1 MKFLLLAASLF
12 AALPA
17 HAGALPLREQ
27 ARITDELVAERLDTL
42 LPPLMQRTGID
53 MWLVVS
59 REYNEDPVLKTM
71 LPAEWLSARR
81 RTILVFA
88 RDPQTGKVD
97 KLAIAR
103 YNVGS
108 AIRSAWDT
116 QRFPDQW
123 DALAELVRTR
133 RPAKIGIDTSTDFGH
148 ADGLDHTDYVEL
160 MQKLPAE
167 YRARVVSA
175 EPLAVGW
182 LETRS
187 AREMQLYPY
196 LVQQTHKLIDE
207 GFSAAVVTPGVT
219 TTRDVEWWFRQ
230 QIRERGFDTWFH
242 PTVSIQRADAQAT
255 GETILPGD
263 LLHVD
268 IGITY
273 LRLNTDVQ
281 QHAYVLKPGETAA
294 PAGLVQAFGN
304 ANRLQDI
311 LTGQFAAQRSGNQI
325 LAAALAQARK
335 EGIAPTIYTH
345 PLGLHGHAA
354 GPTIGMWDKQGGVPG
369 SGDAQMHYATAY
381 SIELSAESAV
391 PEWRRNVRMMLE
403 EDGYFDE
410 AGFRYIGGRQRKL
423 HLIPRQSAD

>member
-88 RDPQTGKVD
+88 RDPHTGKVD

-294 PAGLVQAFGN
+294 VFRRRYVMPISTCSRSPGRIVSPVACASRCAFSSR
-304 ANRLQDI
+304 ARSACLRCASS
-311 LTGQFAAQRSGNQI
+311 AASRDSF
-325 LAAALAQARK
+325 
-335 EGIAPTIYTH
+335 T
-345 PLGLHGHAA
+345 
-354 GPTIGMWDKQGGVPG
+354 
-369 SGDAQMHYATAY
+369 
-381 SIELSAESAV
+381 LSAPVRRSTFFCLLCSCFAWVTFFLSTRPAFSSCSAS
-391 PEWRRNVRMMLE
+391 ETMMS
-403 EDGYFDE
+403 
-410 AGFRYIGGRQRKL
+410 FRDDAK
-423 HLIPRQSAD
+423 PAA